1 MLVSLA
7 LQMIALIASIVLDN
21 KVKLEVK
28 DMSFEQDIK
37 KLRIGQGM
45 TQQELAD
52 RVHVSRQTVSTWE
65 NGKNYPSL
73 DVLRSLS
80 LLFDISFEKIMFGE
94 EIDMKDKRI
103 SVAESID
110 KDVSLK
116 QRYKKVAIIFGSMLL
131 LLIAWVVTLT
141 IGYQKGINTIDRL
154 NPFLQYQV
162 AYTNMPDDKEI
173 NPNNQKNHGYWTR
186 WFSDNEMGTDWHK
199 LTLTTGI
206 NPGVKDPYVMAYH
219 KGSYVKVARIVP
231 GSSVSQVMKSNVSA
245 VNRLVYSKNKE
256 NLSLNM
262 GPNKTLKHKIHYSRA
277 IQELVVE

>member
-1 MLVSLA
+1 MV
-7 LQMIALIASIVLDN
+7 
-21 KVKLEVK
+21 
-28 DMSFEQDIK
+28 
-37 KLRIGQGM
+37 
-45 TQQELAD
+45 
-52 RVHVSRQTVSTWE
+52 
-65 NGKNYPSL
+65 SL

-116 QRYKKVAIIFGSMLL
+116 KRYKKVAIIFGSMLL

-162 AYTNMPDDKEI
+162 AYTKMPDDKEI

-206 NPGVKDPYVMAYH
+206 NPG
-219 KGSYVKVARIVP
+219 
-231 GSSVSQVMKSNVSA
+231 SSVSQVMKSNVSA

-262 GPNKTLKHKIHYSRA
+262 GPTKTLKHKIHYSRA